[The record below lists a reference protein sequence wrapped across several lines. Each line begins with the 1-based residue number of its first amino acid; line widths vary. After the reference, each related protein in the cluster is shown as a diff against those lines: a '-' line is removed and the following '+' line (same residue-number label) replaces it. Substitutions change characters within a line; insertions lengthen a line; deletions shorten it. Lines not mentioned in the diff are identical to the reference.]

1 MGSIGGCERWA
12 AVLALAFWCGDPSPS
27 GVGDPY
33 YPDYGNAGIDVLSYD
48 LDFTIE
54 PSANALRGVVTM
66 RLRAT
71 QELPLFHLDLVGMD
85 VDAIEVDGAAATF
98 TRDARELVITP
109 ASALAANAEVDVVVR
124 YHGEPEGVPDPAVPI
139 EGVGWFWHGDSIWV
153 LSEPG
158 GAAGFFPCNDH
169 PSDKAA
175 FTFDLTVA
183 APYLAIAN
191 GTLTGTTKSAA
202 GTTYSWSAPEP
213 MATYLVTLAVG
224 ELGEKRIPMQDGRE
238 VVLHFPKDAPAKRYA
253 ALERSGEIVTFL
265 ETKFGPYPFATI
277 GGVLSSLPIGAALE
291 TQGRPVYGQS
301 AGASESTVAHE
312 LAHQWFGNSVTV
324 ARWQDIWVS
333 EGFAE
338 YGSWLWTE
346 HAHGRA
352 AYDREV
358 DGARTFAKRARSRPS
373 GDPGVKQM
381 FGVPSY
387 QRGPLVLHE
396 LREHLGDEAFFALL
410 RAWHEAKKYGNATVD
425 EFVDFAAKRSTDEAA
440 TRALLRAWLFDA
452 VMPAD

>member
-1 MGSIGGCERWA
+1 MGFVGGCEPWA
-12 AVLALAFWCGDPSPS
+12 VVLACALAWGDPSPS

-33 YPDYGNAGIDVLSYD
+33 YPDYGNGGMDVLRYD

-54 PSANALRGVVTM
+54 PSDNALRGVVSLRM
-66 RLRAT
+66 RAL
-71 QELPLFHLDLVGMD
+71 QELPLFHLDLIGMD
-85 VDAIEVDGAAATF
+85 VDAIEVEGVDASF
-98 TRDARELVITP
+98 TREARELVITP
-109 ASALAANAEVDVVVR
+109 ARAIPADAEVDVVVR

-158 GAAGFFPCNDH
+158 GSAGFFPCNDH

-175 FTFDLTVA
+175 YTFDLTVA
-183 APYLAIAN
+183 APYVAVAN
-191 GTLTGTTKSAA
+191 GTLTATTESER
-202 GTTYSWSAPEP
+202 GVTYSWSAPEP

-224 ELGEKRIPMQDGRE
+224 ELGEKRIPMADGRE
-238 VVLHFPKDAPAKRYA
+238 VVLHFPKDAPEKRYA

-338 YGSWLWTE
+338 YGSWLWSE

-358 DGARTFAKRARSRPS
+358 AGARTFAKRARSRPS

-396 LREHLGDEAFFALL
+396 LRESLGDEAFFALL
-410 RAWHEAKKYGNATVD
+410 RAWHEAKKYSNATVD
-425 EFVDFAAKRSTDEAA
+425 EFVEFAAARSPHEAA
-440 TRALLRAWLFDA
+440 TRALLRAWLFDT
-452 VMPAD
+452 VMPGN